1 MRRSPLIIWR
11 QPWPSDDDFAL
22 PLVCKG
28 LFCLLLGRK
37 ELNDVAQQAERDA
50 RELVAKDVR

>member
-1 MRRSPLIIWR
+1 MTLR
-11 QPWPSDDDFAL
+11 F

-50 RELVAKDVR
+50 RELVKKTFG